1 MKQKEYI
8 NVDELFQNW
17 HDKPANQPS
26 DMAWSKMHDILEK
39 EMPQKEKRKKKW
51 FIPFL
56 GLICT
61 IGGAGIGIAASTYY
75 FNSNNSA
82 SEINTANS
90 DIIAL
95 QGAKSNGM
103 QTNHA
108 TTNQHDINAY
118 SDQEA
123 EKVLAHLAKNGQHK
137 PSTTLNQNTVAFKS
151 KQHNRPSKQSRASY
165 NTPSQ
170 LNAVVQNAADAKAI
184 ATIVNE
190 YEKNHND
197 IAINDNQQ
205 QGFKTEKNKQI
216 TLQHDL
222 VNSSVLV
229 ASAYIKSPVGLE
241 YIKYNNTWFKKINAP
256 KTFKVQYKKYE
267 NTNDIASLES
277 DATIITNSLAPLAL
291 DVNNGGA
298 SEIND
303 HASENEVT
311 ASNNITTKLNQMNTF
326 WEDLQIRSSPFA
338 SWLFSSH
345 SFNPIINAGM
355 HYSSAFSGAMGYNL
369 GFGVKYNLKQHIKIS
384 TLLNYQHTFL
394 GNYIYNDHALQYNV
408 TKNGNTY
415 SGEEITEENY
425 YTLKSIQQVQI
436 PIYLNYHFVKDFY
449 LTAGINMSYTLPVNY
464 NTDSY
469 KKINDN
475 FASLVE
481 PQAQAANIKSSRDF
495 NQNIGVGYILG
506 FGYNANKRMQIDLK
520 MQQMLYNSNIQESY
534 LGKDLYGKPTFNL
547 QITYNLGKK

>member
-1 MKQKEYI
+1 MEQKEYI

-17 HDKPANQPS
+17 HDKPASHPS
-26 DMAWSKMHDILEK
+26 DMAWSRMHDILEK

-51 FIPFL
+51 FIPLL

-61 IGGAGIGIAASTYY
+61 IGGAGIGIAASSYY
-75 FNSNNSA
+75 FNNNNSA
-82 SEINTANS
+82 SEIKTAQSKTTALTKSNAVHTANTS
-90 DIIAL
+90 
-95 QGAKSNGM
+95 G
-103 QTNHA
+103 
-108 TTNQHDINAY
+108 NQHTIDVYA
-118 SDQEA
+118 DQEA
-123 EKVLAHLAKNGQHK
+123 DKVLAHLANSNQHSSSATSQQKAVAFRLKQKNNITNKAQTI
-137 PSTTLNQNTVAFKS
+137 TTPTELDALVQNT
-151 KQHNRPSKQSRASY
+151 
-165 NTPSQ
+165 T
-170 LNAVVQNAADAKAI
+170 DAKAI
-184 ATIVNE
+184 AAIVDE
-190 YEKNHND
+190 YGTSNND
-197 IAINDNQQ
+197 VALSDVKQQ
-205 QGFKTEKNKQI
+205 DYKVEKNKQI

-241 YIKYNNTWFKKINAP
+241 YIKYNNTWFKKIDAS
-256 KTFKVQYKKYE
+256 KTFKVQHKKYE
-267 NTNDIASLES
+267 TLNNIASSES
-277 DATIITNSLAPLAL
+277 DATITTSRLAPLAL
-291 DVNNGGA
+291 NDLNGGS

-303 HASENEVT
+303 STNETDVVAT
-311 ASNNITTKLNQMNTF
+311 NNIASRLNQMNTF
-326 WEDLQIRSSPFA
+326 WEDLQIRSSPFV

-425 YTLKSIQQVQI
+425 YTLKSLQQIQI
-436 PIYLNYHFVKDFY
+436 PIYLNYHFVKDFH

-481 PQAQAANIKSSRDF
+481 PQAQTANIKSSRDF
-495 NQNIGVGYILG
+495 NQNMGVGYILG
-506 FGYNANKRMQIDLK
+506 FGYNANKRMQIDIK
-520 MQQMLYNSNIQESY
+520 MQQMLYNSNIQQSY